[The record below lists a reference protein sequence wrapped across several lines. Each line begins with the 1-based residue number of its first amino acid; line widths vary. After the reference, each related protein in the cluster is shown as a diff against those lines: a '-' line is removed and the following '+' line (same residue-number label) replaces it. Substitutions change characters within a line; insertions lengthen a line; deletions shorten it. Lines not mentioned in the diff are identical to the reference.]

1 MLQQVRALLRPKPLL
16 WAFVGLCCVWVFA
29 LYEYPIFHAANGHRD
44 HLYTVRF
51 LIIPHIVGGLAA
63 LALGPLLFSTRF
75 RLRRPKLHR
84 NFGRVYVIGVCVASN
99 ALIFLNRHD
108 TAAMDLLID
117 WEQVLLWLS
126 TTIMAFLCA
135 RNGHYA
141 THREWMIRSYA
152 LTTTFLGTR
161 VLMPFRF
168 YSGMSDNASIATI
181 IALDFLCL
189 LLPDIAFSWR
199 QATTSRR
206 NPLPVIR

>member
-1 MLQQVRALLRPKPLL
+1 M
-16 WAFVGLCCVWVFA
+16 WVLV
-29 LYEYPIFHAANGHRD
+29 LYEYPIFHVANRHRD
-44 HLYTVRF
+44 HLFSVRF
-51 LIIPHIVGGLAA
+51 LIVPHIVGGLAA

-75 RLRRPKLHR
+75 RQRKPKLHR
-84 NFGRVYVIGVCVASN
+84 NFGKVYVIGVCVASI
-99 ALIFLNRHD
+99 AFIILNRHD
-108 TAAMDLLID
+108 TAALDILID

-168 YSGMSDNASIATI
+168 YSGMSDNAFIATI

-189 LLPDIAFSWR
+189 LLPDIVFSWK
-199 QATTSRR
+199 QATISRR
-206 NPLPVIR
+206 TPLPVAK